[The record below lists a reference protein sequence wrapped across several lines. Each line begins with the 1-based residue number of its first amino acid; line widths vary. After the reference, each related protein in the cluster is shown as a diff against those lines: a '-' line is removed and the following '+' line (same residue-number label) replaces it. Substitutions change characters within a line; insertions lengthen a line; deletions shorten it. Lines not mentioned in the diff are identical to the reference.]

1 MIKIRE
7 PEKPGLRKMNASEIL
22 KLRLYNTGLSHSP
35 FKSAADAVF
44 HLGAVQ
50 AQDFAAAKWALGLR
64 IEDSTDEDIEKAFN
78 EGTILRT
85 HVMRPTWHFVVPED
99 IRWMLELT
107 APRVKTLLAYYN
119 RKLELDD
126 ALLARSN
133 AAIVKALQDHT
144 YLTRQELKLIL
155 TKIGIETN
163 VQRLAHI
170 ITWAELE
177 GLICSGPKHGK
188 QFTYA
193 LLEERVAKAEKLS
206 REQALAKL
214 ALKYF
219 TGHGP
224 AQLKDFS
231 WWSGLSVKDAK
242 DALDLIKSEL
252 EQTTFDGKTYWF
264 PISTNVTVPNSPSA
278 LLLSIYDEYTIAY
291 KDRSDISEARDI
303 ERMISMGNALTAV
316 IILNGKVAG
325 TWNKALKKNTVEIRL
340 NPFWN
345 LNKEEHEALES
356 EVARYGEFVGI
367 TTVLVE

>member
-1 MIKIRE
+1 
-7 PEKPGLRKMNASEIL
+7 MNSSEIL
-22 KLRLYNTGLSHSP
+22 KLRLHNTGLSHSP
-35 FKSAADAVF
+35 FKSAAEAVS

-64 IEDSTDEDIEKAFN
+64 IKNSTDEDIEKAFN

-99 IRWMLELT
+99 IHWMLELT
-107 APRVKTLLAYYN
+107 APRVKALLANYN

-126 ALLARSN
+126 ALFAISN
-133 AAIVKALQDHT
+133 TAIIKALQGHT
-144 YLTRQELKLIL
+144 YLTRKELKAIL

-177 GLICSGPKHGK
+177 GLICSGPRNGK

-193 LLEERVAKAEKLS
+193 LLEERVGKAKKLS

-214 ALKYF
+214 ALNYF
-219 TGHGP
+219 MSHGP

-231 WWSGLSVKDAK
+231 WWSGLSIKDARV
-242 DALDLIKSEL
+242 ALDLIKSNL
-252 EQTTFDGKTYWF
+252 EQATLDGKTYYWF
-264 PISTNVTVPNSPSA
+264 SAQTEIITPKIPSA
-278 LLLSIYDEYTIAY
+278 FLLSIYDEYTIAY
-291 KDRSDISEARDI
+291 RDRSDISEARDI
-303 ERMISMGNALTAV
+303 EGMISMGNALTTV

-325 TWNKALKKNTVEIRL
+325 TWNKSLKKNTIEIRINSFRKL
-340 NPFWN
+340 NEDE
-345 LNKEEHEALES
+345 KEAIES
-356 EVARYGEFVGI
+356 EVARYGKFVGLSA
-367 TTVLVE
+367 VSSK

>member
-1 MIKIRE
+1 M
-7 PEKPGLRKMNASEIL
+7 RKSYITNMNASEIPR
-22 KLRLYNTGLSHSP
+22 LRLQNTGLSHSP
-35 FKSAADAVF
+35 FKSPANAVS

-50 AQDFAAAKWALGLR
+50 AQNFAAAKWALGLR
-64 IEDSTDEDIEKAFN
+64 VKNSTDEDIEKAFN

-107 APRVKTLLAYYN
+107 APRVKALLAHYN
-119 RKLELDD
+119 RKLDLDD
-126 ALLARSN
+126 ALFARSN
-133 AAIVKALQDHT
+133 AEIARALQSHT
-144 YLTRQELKLIL
+144 YLTRQELKIVL
-155 TKIGIETN
+155 TSIGIETD

-170 ITWAELE
+170 IMWAELD
-177 GLICSGPKHGK
+177 GLICSGPRRGK

-193 LLEERVAKAEKLS
+193 LLEERAEKTKKLD

-214 ALKYF
+214 ALNYF

-231 WWSGLSVKDAK
+231 WWSGLTVKYAR

-252 EQTTFDGKTYWF
+252 KQATFDGKTYWF
-264 PISTNVTVPNSPSA
+264 PAHEEVTIPKSPSA
-278 LLLSIYDEYTIAY
+278 FLLSIYDEYTIAY
-291 KDRSDISEARDI
+291 KDRSDISKARDI

-325 TWNKALKKNTVEIRL
+325 TWNKALKKSTFEIRL
-340 NPFWN
+340 NPFRQ
-345 LNKEEHEALES
+345 LKEDEQEALGS
-356 EVARYGEFVGI
+356 EVIRYGKFVGI
-367 TTVLVE
+367 PAVLVK